1 MRNKCEKKHKFFR
14 YSQFW
19 TILLQ
24 GFLSRIAGVQLR
36 REGAPQWPVEWPQS
50 LLCKSKPIFQ
60 QTFIIEMI
68 LIIELIMEWP
78 KSTQATSAPKA
89 RGSRRFST
97 RRGWCQKIHQ
107 RFFFSL
113 YFQEPAHPLANSGP
127 ESLSPGHSAPVPR
140 LTQATP
146 ASVAKLLRSWTSYN
160 IWEWFKTFHVNFQSQ
175 RYRPGSNAGAGLDHQ
190 SSHSLGREAAET
202 SPWGGHQQEVEVAGL
217 FKYHCKTILAQL
229 MKMSQGN
236 CGPMVMVITNEN
248 QSENAFSTYL
258 LRLGLALESFKEPL

>member
-1 MRNKCEKKHKFFR
+1 MRNKCEKKHKFFS

-107 RFFFSL
+107 RFCFLIVFPGARPSFGQFWSRIALTRSL
-113 YFQEPAHPLANSGP
+113 CSRAKAHP
-127 ESLSPGHSAPVPR
+127 
-140 LTQATP
+140 
-146 ASVAKLLRSWTSYN
+146 
-160 IWEWFKTFHVNFQSQ
+160 
-175 RYRPGSNAGAGLDHQ
+175 
-190 SSHSLGREAAET
+190 SHSCI
-202 SPWGGHQQEVEVAGL
+202 S
-217 FKYHCKTILAQL
+217 C
-229 MKMSQGN
+229 
-236 CGPMVMVITNEN
+236 
-248 QSENAFSTYL
+248 
-258 LRLGLALESFKEPL
+258 